1 MLEILG
7 QSQNPTIIQMHLKK
21 LFSGIHRVSFGNN
34 NETLLAM
41 KSSLNEE
48 VKLANTIEVT

>member
-21 LFSGIHRVSFGNN
+21 LFSGINKVSFG
-34 NETLLAM
+34 
-41 KSSLNEE
+41 
-48 VKLANTIEVT
+48 